1 MHSQMKLSA
10 AQFRILVIFY
20 SLGDTILVVPGSLTA
35 DSKQEAWIPA
45 ILGVGVGVLLV
56 WMYIKLSSLYPNKTL
71 IELNEAIL
79 GKWLGKFVSLL
90 FVASTLLFCSQVLF
104 YVGSFLTTRIIIQT
118 PMLAVH
124 ILFMGI
130 VIVGVRLGIETIA
143 RCAEILFPWFVI
155 PFLILVFSIF
165 PQIHYENLQPLLE
178 VGVKPI
184 IRSILVFT
192 SITSLTFI
200 VLLTVF
206 PAHVAEPD
214 QRNRAFFTGSL
225 IGGGIM
231 IIILLLGILVLGN
244 TYTRIALYPS
254 YELARR
260 IEVADFLKNIEV
272 IMAIMWF
279 LSLYFKTSLYYYAT
293 VSGLAQILELKN
305 YRILTLPLG
314 IIAVTFSLIVYPSI
328 PYEQTWDRDTWIPY
342 SLLFGLF
349 YPLGL
354 LIVWKIRVK
363 HSASLSK

>member
-1 MHSQMKLSA
+1 
-10 AQFRILVIFY
+10 
-20 SLGDTILVVPGSLTA
+20 
-35 DSKQEAWIPA
+35 
-45 ILGVGVGVLLV
+45 
-56 WMYIKLSSLYPNKTL
+56 
-71 IELNEAIL
+71 
-79 GKWLGKFVSLL
+79 
-90 FVASTLLFCSQVLF
+90 
-104 YVGSFLTTRIIIQT
+104 
-118 PMLAVH
+118 MLAVH

-130 VIVGVRLGIETIA
+130 MTVGVRLGIETIA

-225 IGGGIM
+225 IGVGIM

-314 IIAVTFSLIVYPSI
+314 VIAVTFSLIVYPSI

-354 LIVWKIRVK
+354 LIVGKIRVK